1 MWDLVPRPGIEPRSL
16 TLGAQCLTH
25 LTTRQSLVPLLRST
39 GKTNFVLVGFR
50 PGPLLGKVNTC
61 LHLEGRVLG

>member
-25 LTTRQSLVPLLRST
+25 LTTRAV
-39 GKTNFVLVGFR
+39 
-50 PGPLLGKVNTC
+50 PGPTIN
-61 LHLEGRVLG
+61 EFRED